1 MTELMSNARGE
12 VIYDRSREHLGT
24 TDVMCIV
31 VRRLLVNAAVALQ
44 ESGALPAN
52 VDNVQLDHV
61 RHATALLPNGADWV
75 KETEEQRS
83 ADSGA
88 EIVAPVGLF

>member
-1 MTELMSNARGE
+1 MNTAEAFQSEG
-12 VIYDRSREHLGT
+12 
-24 TDVMCIV
+24 
-31 VRRLLVNAAVALQ
+31 AV
-44 ESGALPAN
+44 PAN
-52 VDNVQLDHV
+52 VDNVALDHV

-83 ADSGA
+83 SDSQL